1 MATTK
6 KNRKPTVVDGVAYED
21 LLPSQQVGH
30 DIRTS
35 YPDLAPSVQRILDAE
50 LDEDQRLKAMHMFQ
64 EALGSPTDP
73 NRDPRNVIAACS

>member
-6 KNRKPTVVDGVAYED
+6 KPRKPAVVDGVAYED

-30 DIRTS
+30 DIRSS
-35 YPDLAPSVQRILDAE
+35 YPDLAPSVQRILDAD
-50 LDEDQRLKAMHMFQ
+50 LSEDQRLRAINMFQ